1 MTFDEILTQTLA
13 LLQRD
18 WCVSYQALAIIPR
31 KRCGGGRALTCDDIL
46 EQTHA
51 GLSAAESAALAQSQ
65 NRSLGAVYDHRVCVS
80 VCCRPSTIRQ
90 VTWPGTRYRHP
101 GSRGSYTASPRGA
114 LHTSGCAAWGSGD
127 GAC

>member
-31 KRCGGGRALTCDDIL
+31 KRCGGGRALTFDDIL

-51 GLSAAESAALAQSQ
+51 GLS
-65 NRSLGAVYDHRVCVS
+65 RRK
-80 VCCRPSTIRQ
+80 R
-90 VTWPGTRYRHP
+90 
-101 GSRGSYTASPRGA
+101 GSRSVSEPFSRSR
-114 LHTSGCAAWGSGD
+114 L
-127 GAC
+127 